1 MECELWVFFP
11 LYLIRLR
18 HTYSKHSEQKKMGEK
33 CKENVNGQSDK
44 QNIPTSNVIKSTN
57 DYMYIQFP
65 PNFMS
70 TV

>member
-1 MECELWVFFP
+1 MQQSQWAE
-11 LYLIRLR
+11 
-18 HTYSKHSEQKKMGEK
+18 KDGEK
-33 CKENVNGQSDK
+33 IAKKNVNGQSDK
-44 QNIPTSNVIKSTN
+44 QNILTSNVIKSTN